1 MACHVDAH
9 HATAAAVRI
18 MRKYGI
24 YERRLG
30 LVGVRLC
37 GAFVDF
43 VWFGVEWN
51 VYCNLFVGLH
61 ARSDRPIRAG
71 RAD

>member
-30 LVGVRLC
+30 LVGVRVC

-51 VYCNLFVGLH
+51 VYCNLFVVT
-61 ARSDRPIRAG
+61 ACAQRSTDSSRPG
-71 RAD
+71 